1 MNGLRI
7 FLLVGLAIVAFS
19 PNSPAAGNDSIVPAD
34 ILKMSFEEMMNI
46 KITTA
51 GKKEERV
58 ADIPASA
65 VIITRRDIEKY
76 GYMSLEEILENV
88 PGMYAIDDYAG
99 YRKTF
104 GVRGFYA
111 GYPRNI
117 IFLINGVAQTE
128 SLFDYNEMSNF
139 NIPVEAI
146 DRIEVV
152 RGPMSVLYG
161 QGAFFG
167 AINIITNSPGD
178 NTSLVAAS
186 LGNGKEKGAAKISGS
201 EGDFKYSLSAGLAND
216 DGPDHKLAKMVSNMS
231 ALRPWG
237 INETND
243 TTEDKLERN
252 SGNFIFSGKYK
263 GFYTDLMF
271 NRSSDEVFI
280 FKPSVTDGST
290 YDREMAIVSLGYE
303 NQVSDD
309 LRLNG
314 KMTFHN
320 FNFNLNWDIA
330 NSAFTG
336 EEAGESRGGSD
347 YFEYELDAFLNLA
360 RNFEITTGAYYK
372 YTTDTRFSGDIPI
385 FSVLEKTTTSD
396 EIDLW
401 AVFAQ
406 ANYTPWEKIRF
417 VTGLRLEQMQEYGL
431 INDRSPGSASSARTS
446 GSYDEDDVEVIP
458 SLAAIYSF
466 NDRNI
471 AKLLYGKA
479 IARPSFFQNRD
490 QLKDNLP
497 NLETEEIH
505 TFEANYITTPSADV
519 TVNFSL
525 FHNILDNL
533 IVRSVSA
540 ESESLITYFANGG
553 ELVTDGAELSIQV
566 KPFAKMLTELSLTY
580 QNTEDRRD
588 GFRDIDV
595 AYSPHFLGYAK
606 ASYQFTDTISFALT
620 GTYVDEMETEWDVRM
635 NNFAGGRVGREV
647 DGYYLLGAN
656 LRVDDLF
663 GTGWYLNI
671 RGSNILDE
679 EYRYPTYV
687 NNTWADR
694 GTLGE
699 PLTILATVGMKF

>member
-7 FLLVGLAIVAFS
+7 LLLVGLVLAVFS
-19 PNSPAAGNDSIVPAD
+19 PDARAADNTSIVPAD

-65 VIITRRDIEKY
+65 VIITRQDIELY

-167 AINIITNSPGD
+167 AINIITNSPED
-178 NTSLVAAS
+178 NTSLAAGS
-186 LGNGKEKGAAKISGS
+186 LGNGKQKAATKIAGTQ
-201 EGDFKYSLSAGLAND
+201 GDFNYSLSAGLSND
-216 DGPDHKLAKMVSNMS
+216 EGPNHQLSKMVSNL
-231 ALRPWG
+231 ATLRPWG
-237 INETND
+237 VNESNA
-243 TTEDKLERN
+243 TTEDKLERD

-280 FKPSVTDGST
+280 FRPSVTDGST
-290 YDREMAIVSLGYE
+290 YDREMAIASLGYE
-303 NQVSDD
+303 NQVTDNI
-309 LRLNG
+309 RLNG
-314 KMTFHN
+314 KMAYHN
-320 FNFNLNWDIA
+320 FNFNLDWDIA
-330 NSAFTG
+330 NSSFTG
-336 EEAGESRGGSD
+336 AEAGESRGGSD
-347 YFEYELDAFLNLA
+347 YFEYELDAFLNVAENL
-360 RNFEITTGAYYK
+360 EMTTGLYYK
-372 YTTDTRFSGDIPI
+372 NTTDTRISGDLPI
-385 FSVLEKTTTSD
+385 FNLSEKATTSD
-396 EIDLW
+396 EVDLW
-401 AVFAQ
+401 AIFAQ
-406 ANYTPWEKIRF
+406 ANYTPWKKIRF
-417 VTGLRLEQMQEYGL
+417 VTGLRLEQMLEYG
-431 INDRSPGSASSARTS
+431 IDYERNPGSAASSRIT
-446 GSYDEDDVEVIP
+446 GSYDEDEVEVIP

-466 NDRNI
+466 NEKNI
-471 AKLLYGKA
+471 VKLLYGKA
-479 IARPSFFQNRD
+479 IARASFFQTTD
-490 QLKDNLP
+490 QVKADLP
-497 NLETEEIH
+497 NLAVEEID
-505 TFEANYITTPSADV
+505 TYEANYITTPSSEV

-525 FHNILDNL
+525 FHNVLDNL
-533 IVRSVSA
+533 IVRTVSA
-540 ESESLITYFANGG
+540 ETDRLATYFANGG
-553 ELVTDGAELSIQV
+553 KLVTNGAELSLQV
-566 KPFAKMLTELSLTY
+566 KPLAKLLTELSLTY
-580 QNTEDRRD
+580 QDTEDQRD
-588 GFRDIDV
+588 GFEDIEV

-606 ASYQFTDTISFALT
+606 MAYQFTDKVGFALT
-620 GTYVDEMETEWDVRM
+620 GTYVDEMETEWDIRL
-635 NNFAGGRVGREV
+635 NNFAGGRVGKAV

-656 LRVDDLF
+656 LRIDDLF
-663 GTGWYLNI
+663 GTGCYFNL
-671 RGSNILDE
+671 RGSNLLDE
-679 EYRYPTYV
+679 EYRYPTYI

-699 PLTILATVGMKF
+699 SLQVLATVGMKF

>member
-7 FLLVGLAIVAFS
+7 LLFVGLAIGVCS
-19 PNSPAAGNDSIVPAD
+19 SYTPAASNTSIVPAD

-88 PGMYAIDDYAG
+88 PGMYVIDDNAG

-167 AINIITNSPGD
+167 AINIITNAPEDG
-178 NTSLVAAS
+178 TSLVATS
-186 LGNGKEKGAAKISGS
+186 LGNGKQKAAAKGSGTQ
-201 EGDFKYSLSAGLAND
+201 GDFNYSLSAGLSND
-216 DGPDHKLAKMVSNMS
+216 DGPNHKLSKMVTNMS
-231 ALRPWG
+231 TLRPWS
-237 INETND
+237 IDDTND

-280 FKPSVTDGST
+280 YKPSVTDGST
-290 YDREMAIVSLGYE
+290 YDREMAIVSFGYE
-303 NQVSDD
+303 NQVTDD
-309 LRLNG
+309 VRLNG
-314 KMTFHN
+314 KMAFHN
-320 FNFNLNWDIA
+320 FNFNLNWDIDS
-330 NSAFTG
+330 SAFTG
-336 EEAGESRGGSD
+336 AKAGETSGGSD
-347 YFEYELDAFLNLA
+347 YFEYELDAFLNVVKNL
-360 RNFEITTGAYYK
+360 EMTTGVYYK
-372 YTTDTRFSGDIPI
+372 YTTDTRFIADLPI
-385 FSVLEKTTTSD
+385 FNLSDEATTNS

-417 VTGLRLEQMQEYGL
+417 VTGLRLEQMLEYGL
-431 INDRSPGSASSARTS
+431 NYERNPGSAASSRTE
-446 GSYDEDDVEVIP
+446 GTYDEDEVEVIP
-458 SLAAIYSF
+458 NLATIYSF

-471 AKLLYGKA
+471 VKLLYGKA
-479 IARPSFFQNRD
+479 IARASFFQNRD
-490 QLKDNLP
+490 QVKDDLP

-519 TVNFSL
+519 TVNFSV

-533 IVRSVSA
+533 IVRTVSA
-540 ESESLITYFANGG
+540 ETGSLTTYFANGG
-553 ELVTDGAELSIQV
+553 QLVTDGAELSLQV
-566 KPFAKMLTELSLTY
+566 KPLAKLLTELSLTY
-580 QNTEDRRD
+580 QNTEDQRD
-588 GFRDIDV
+588 GFEDIEV

-606 ASYQFTDTISFALT
+606 MAYQFTDKVSFAVT
-620 GTYVDEMETEWDVRM
+620 GTYVDEMETEWDIRM
-635 NNFAGGRVGREV
+635 NNFAGGRVGKAV

-656 LRVDDLF
+656 LRIDDLF
-663 GTGWYLNI
+663 GTGCYFNL
-671 RGSNILDE
+671 RGSNLLDE
-679 EYRYPTYV
+679 EYRYPTYI

-699 PLTILATVGMKF
+699 SLQVLATIGMKF

>member
-1 MNGLRI
+1 MKSVSP
-7 FLLVGLAIVAFS
+7 FLLVGLVIAVCGS
-19 PNSPAAGNDSIVPAD
+19 NGWAGNASIAPAD

-51 GKKEERV
+51 GKKEEKV

-88 PGMYAIDDYAG
+88 PGMFVIDDYAG

-117 IFLINGVAQTE
+117 IFLINGVTQTE
-128 SLFDYNEMSNF
+128 SFFDYNEMSNF

-167 AINIITNSPGD
+167 AINIITNSPED
-178 NTSLVAAS
+178 NTSLVATS
-186 LGNGKEKGAAKISGS
+186 LGNGKEKAAAKISGMQ
-201 EGDFKYSLSAGLAND
+201 GDIQYSLSAGLSND
-216 DGPDHKLAKMVSNMS
+216 DGPDHKLSKMVTDMS
-231 ALRPWG
+231 TLRPWG
-237 INETND
+237 IDETNN
-243 TTEDKLERN
+243 TTEDKLEGN

-280 FKPSVTDGST
+280 YKPSVTDGST

-303 NQVSDD
+303 TRVTDD
-309 LRLNG
+309 VRLNG
-314 KMTFHN
+314 KMTYHN

-330 NSAFTG
+330 SSAFPG
-336 EEAGESRGGSD
+336 AEAGETRGGSD
-347 YFEYELDAFLNLA
+347 YFEYELNAFLNVAKDL
-360 RNFEITTGAYYK
+360 EMTTGAYYK
-372 YTTDTRFSGDIPI
+372 YSTDTRFSGDIPI
-385 FSVLEKTTTSD
+385 FNLSEKSTTSD
-396 EIDLW
+396 DIDLW

-417 VTGLRLEQMQEYGL
+417 VAGLRLEQMLEYAL
-431 INDRSPGSASSARTS
+431 SNERNPGSATSSRTT
-446 GSYDEDDVEVIP
+446 GSYDEDEVEVIP
-458 SLAAIYSF
+458 SLATIYSF

-471 AKLLYGKA
+471 VKLLYGKA
-479 IARPSFFQNRD
+479 IARPSYFQNRD
-490 QLKDNLP
+490 QVKDNLP
-497 NLETEEIH
+497 NLEAEEIH
-505 TFEANYITTPSADV
+505 TFEANYITTPSSTV
-519 TVNFSL
+519 TINFSL
-525 FHNILDNL
+525 FRNILENL
-533 IVRSVSA
+533 IVRTVSA
-540 ESESLITYFANGG
+540 ETGSLTTFFHNGG
-553 ELVTDGAELSIQV
+553 ELVTDGAEFSIQA
-566 KPFAKMLTELSLTY
+566 KPFEKLLTELSLTY

-588 GFRDIDV
+588 GFEDIEV

-606 ASYQFTDTISFALT
+606 VSYQFTEKISFALT
-620 GTYVDEMETEWDVRM
+620 GTYVDEMETEWDVRL
-635 NNFAGGRVGREV
+635 NNFAGGRVGRAV

-656 LRVDDLF
+656 LRIDNLF
-663 GTGWYLNI
+663 GTGCYFNI

-679 EYRYPTYV
+679 EYYYPTYV

-699 PLTILATVGMKF
+699 PLQVLATLGMKF

>member
-1 MNGLRI
+1 MKSCKIWLC
-7 FLLVGLAIVAFS
+7 VGLVIAICA
-19 PNSPAAGNDSIVPAD
+19 PNASEADNRSIVPAD

-65 VIITRRDIEKY
+65 VVITRSDIEKY
-76 GYMSLEEILENV
+76 GYRNLEEILENV
-88 PGMYAIDDYAG
+88 PGMFVIDDYAG

-104 GVRGFYA
+104 GVRGFYS

-167 AINIITNSPGD
+167 AINIITNSPED
-178 NTSLVAAS
+178 NTNLVAAS
-186 LGNGKEKGAAKISGS
+186 LGNGREKAAAKVAGTQ
-201 EGDFKYSLSAGLAND
+201 GDFNYSLSAGLASD
-216 DGPDHKLAKMVSNMS
+216 DGPDHKLSKMVSNM
-231 ALRPWG
+231 ATLRPWG
-237 INETND
+237 IDETND
-243 TTEDKLERN
+243 TTQDRLERR
-252 SGNFIFSGKYK
+252 SGNVIFSGKYK

-290 YDREMAIVSLGYE
+290 YDREAAIASLGYE
-303 NQVSDD
+303 HQVTDD
-309 LRLNG
+309 VRLNG
-314 KMTFHN
+314 RMTYHN

-330 NSAFTG
+330 ASAFPG
-336 EEAGESRGGSD
+336 AGAGESRGGSD

-360 RNFEITTGAYYK
+360 ENLEITAGAYYK
-372 YTTDTRFSGDIPI
+372 YTTDTRISGDLPI
-385 FSVLEKTTTSD
+385 FNLSEKGTTSD

-406 ANYTPWEKIRF
+406 ANYVPWEKIRF
-417 VTGLRLEQMQEYGL
+417 VTGLRLEQQLEYD
-431 INDRSPGSASSARTS
+431 IDYERNPGSAASSRTT
-446 GSYDEDDVEVIP
+446 GFYGDDDLEFIP
-458 SLAAIYSF
+458 SLATIYSF
-466 NDRNI
+466 NETNI
-471 AKLLYGKA
+471 LKLLYGKA
-479 IARPSFFQNRD
+479 IARASFFQNGD
-490 QLKDNLP
+490 QLKSNSP

-505 TFEANYITTPSADV
+505 TFEANYITTPLSEL

-533 IVRSVSA
+533 IVRTVST
-540 ESESLITYFANGG
+540 ESERLTSFFANGG
-553 ELVTDGAELSIQV
+553 KLVTNGAELTIQV
-566 KPFAKMLTELSLTY
+566 KPVARLVAELSLTY
-580 QNTEDRRD
+580 QDTEDRRD
-588 GFRDIDV
+588 GFEDIEV

-606 ASYQFTDTISFALT
+606 MAYQFTDRISFALT
-620 GTYVDEMETEWDVRM
+620 GTYVDEMETEWDVRL
-635 NNFAGGRVGREV
+635 NNFAGGRVGQAV
-647 DGYYLLGAN
+647 NGYYLLGAN
-656 LRVDDLF
+656 LRIDNLF
-663 GTGWYLNI
+663 GTGCYFNL

-699 PLTILATVGMKF
+699 PLQILATLGLKF